1 MTPVASA
8 RGRRLRGLP
17 WYLVVPGLLGIAFLA
32 LPILAL
38 LVQAPWGELVPQ
50 LMSEPAREALR
61 LSLITSISATAL
73 ALLVGVP
80 LAVLMARSRAFSG
93 PWVRALVTLPLVL
106 PPVVGGVALL
116 AAFGR
121 NGLAGS
127 VLFDVAGIQIPFTTL
142 AVVLAETFVAM
153 PFLVITVDGAL
164 RSTDGRLE
172 QAAATLGASRWTVF
186 RRVTLPLIA
195 PSILA
200 GAVLAWARA
209 LGEFGATLTF
219 AGSFP
224 GVTRTLPLAIYS
236 ALDVE
241 RTQALALSL
250 LLVIVS
256 AVILVSLRGRFLE
269 GVRR

>member
-1 MTPVASA
+1 VSRRRSA
-8 RGRRLRGLP
+8 EALP
-17 WYLVVPGLLGIAFLA
+17 WYLVVPGVVGVAFLA
-32 LPILAL
+32 LPL
-38 LVQAPWGELVPQ
+38 LGLLIRAPWSELIPQ
-50 LMSEPAREALR
+50 LTSAAALEALR
-61 LSLITSISATAL
+61 LSLITSITATAL

-80 LAVLMARSRAFSG
+80 LAVLMSRTRAFG
-93 PWVRALVTLPLVL
+93 GTWVRALVTLPLVL

-121 NGLAGS
+121 TGLVGG
-127 VLFDVAGIQIPFTTL
+127 VLYEVAGIQVPFTTA
-142 AVVLAETFVAM
+142 AVVLAEAFVAM

-164 RSTDGRLE
+164 RTADRRLE

-224 GVTRTLPLAIYS
+224 GVTRTLPLAIY
-236 ALDVE
+236 AAMDVQ
-241 RTQALALSL
+241 RSQAIALSL
-250 LLVIVS
+250 VLVIVS
-256 AVILVSLRGRFLE
+256 AVILVSLRGQFLT
-269 GVRR
+269 GMRR

>member
-1 MTPVASA
+1 MSRRQHDPV
-8 RGRRLRGLP
+8 P
-17 WYLVVPGLLGIAFLA
+17 WYLVVPGVLAVAFLGLPLLG
-32 LPILAL
+32 L
-38 LVQAPWGELVPQ
+38 LLKAPWGDLLPQ
-50 LMSEPAREALR
+50 LTSEAALEALR
-61 LSLITSISATAL
+61 LSLVTSVSATAL
-73 ALLVGVP
+73 ALLLGVP
-80 LAVLMARSRAFSG
+80 LAVLMSRTRAVG
-93 PWVRALVTLPLVL
+93 GTWVRALVTLPLVL

-121 NGLAGS
+121 TGVVGG
-127 VLFDVAGIQIPFTTL
+127 VLYEVAGVQVPFTTL
-142 AVVLAETFVAM
+142 AVVIAEAFVAM

-164 RSTDGRLE
+164 RTADRRLE

-195 PSILA
+195 PSIAA

-236 ALDVE
+236 AMDVE
-241 RTQALALSL
+241 RSQALALSL
-250 LLVIVS
+250 VLVIVS
-256 AVILVSLRGRFLE
+256 AVILVSLRGQFLT
-269 GVRR
+269 GMRR

>member
-1 MTPVASA
+1 MS
-8 RGRRLRGLP
+8 RGRNAETVP
-17 WYLVVPGLLGIAFLA
+17 WYLVAPGVLAIAFLA
-32 LPILAL
+32 LPIAGL
-38 LVQAPWGELVPQ
+38 LIQAPWSELVP
-50 LMSEPAREALR
+50 LLASEAAREALR
-61 LSLITSISATAL
+61 LSLLTSLAATAVT
-73 ALLVGVP
+73 LVLGVP
-80 LAVLMARSRAFSG
+80 LAVLMSRTRAFSG
-93 PWVRALVTLPLVL
+93 TWARALVTLPLVL

-121 NGLAGS
+121 TGLAGG
-127 VLFDVAGIQIPFTTL
+127 VLYDVAGIQITFTTA
-142 AVVLAETFVAM
+142 AVVMAQVFVSM
-153 PFLVITVDGAL
+153 PFLVIAVDGAL
-164 RSTDGRLE
+164 RSADRRLE
-172 QAAATLGASRWTVF
+172 QAAATLGAGRWTVF

-195 PSILA
+195 PSIAA

-250 LLVIVS
+250 VLVIVS
-256 AVILVSLRGRFLE
+256 VAVLVALRGQFLT
-269 GVRR
+269 GMRR

>member
-1 MTPVASA
+1 MSRARSAEPV
-8 RGRRLRGLP
+8 P
-17 WYLVVPGLLGIAFLA
+17 WYLIVPGVVALAFLA
-32 LPILAL
+32 LPIIGL
-38 LVQAPWGELVPQ
+38 LLQAPWSDLVP
-50 LMSEPAREALR
+50 LLASDAARDALR
-61 LSLITSISATAL
+61 LSLTTSLAATAI
-73 ALLVGVP
+73 ALLLGVP
-80 LAVLMARSRAFSG
+80 LAVLMSRTRAFAGS
-93 PWVRALVTLPLVL
+93 WVRALVTLPLVL

-121 NGLAGS
+121 TGLAGGA
-127 VLFDVAGIQIPFTTL
+127 LYDATGIQVTFTTA
-142 AVVLAETFVAM
+142 AVVLAQVFVSM

-164 RSTDGRLE
+164 RAADRRLE
-172 QAAATLGASRWTVF
+172 QAAATLGAGRWTVF

-195 PSILA
+195 PSIVA

-241 RTQALALSL
+241 RAQALALSL
-250 LLVIVS
+250 VLVIVS
-256 AVILVSLRGRFLE
+256 AAVLVALRGQFLA